1 MNVDPTRSDCW
12 SLPTDGATYFA
23 TKIRKVA
30 AHQVDL
36 WMMGGAYARSA
47 VSVRMRT
54 ARMSSACG
62 LVRLWW
68 SRVSTTLV
76 RGRATIETNRLR
88 GTKKTRWK
96 TLIAIQTDIERSGAR
111 HLVKSWSLLK
121 HEVPVDCSSKK
132 MISAA
137 GRVRIV
143 DGVAGQSI
151 LDGDEVVF
159 RFVSVVN
166 IVIIC

>member
-1 MNVDPTRSDCW
+1 M
-12 SLPTDGATYFA
+12 
-23 TKIRKVA
+23 
-30 AHQVDL
+30 
-36 WMMGGAYARSA
+36 
-47 VSVRMRT
+47 
-54 ARMSSACG
+54 
-62 LVRLWW
+62 
-68 SRVSTTLV
+68 
-76 RGRATIETNRLR
+76 
-88 GTKKTRWK
+88 
-96 TLIAIQTDIERSGAR
+96 
-111 HLVKSWSLLK
+111 
-121 HEVPVDCSSKK
+121 PVDCSSKK